1 MLPLPIPKC
10 HTVSHCA
17 TAMQAAPTHSR
28 TQHSLSLPATPPP
41 FCSSTLVNYINE
53 WQLVP
58 QAVLHTWAGTE
69 LTQPSAT
76 RSWWAVSQHGG
87 AGVEHPAC
95 PQLCLWGGLLALSF
109 TKTEDKVHFSTN
121 WEPLKAIQV
130 GSALGFAARCTP
142 CIPEGRTPQPTPTQ
156 QRVRTAPYLSLPGQ
170 PSPHKP
176 TQSWGGDPGKEMCG
190 CALPRGSAGRISGAD
205 VVLLEERGEQ
215 LCAEAGTCQS
225 WIFAFL
231 GSELLANGSGLG
243 SGAAGF
249 LMGMDG
255 CGEEERGLTEQI
267 GDASPRMGVCPEV
280 IYV

>member
-1 MLPLPIPKC
+1 MRWVLQ
-10 HTVSHCA
+10 H
-17 TAMQAAPTHSR
+17 AA
-28 TQHSLSLPATPPP
+28 LPASLRDAHLNPP
-41 FCSSTLVNYINE
+41 
-53 WQLVP
+53 
-58 QAVLHTWAGTE
+58 
-69 LTQPSAT
+69 QPS
-76 RSWWAVSQHGG
+76 RGSEQPHI
-87 AGVEHPAC
+87 C
-95 PQLCLWGGLLALSF
+95 PS
-109 TKTEDKVHFSTN
+109 
-121 WEPLKAIQV
+121 
-130 GSALGFAARCTP
+130 
-142 CIPEGRTPQPTPTQ
+142 
-156 QRVRTAPYLSLPGQ
+156 RV
-170 PSPHKP
+170 SPHHTNQP
-176 TQSWGGDPGKEMCG
+176 RAGGGDPGKEMCG

-231 GSELLANGSGLG
+231 GSEMLANGSGLG

>member
-10 HTVSHCA
+10 HTVSHRA

-28 TQHSLSLPATPPP
+28 TQHSLSLPATPP

-95 PQLCLWGGLLALSF
+95 PQLCLWRGVLALSF

-176 TQSWGGDPGKEMCG
+176 TQSWGGILARRCAAALCPGG
-190 CALPRGSAGRISGAD
+190 ALGGS
-205 VVLLEERGEQ
+205 VVQMLFCWR
-215 LCAEAGTCQS
+215 
-225 WIFAFL
+225 
-231 GSELLANGSGLG
+231 SEVSSSALRLAR
-243 SGAAGF
+243 ARAGF
-249 LMGMDG
+249 LLSWALSCWQTVLGSAPELPGSSWAWMDVG
-255 CGEEERGLTEQI
+255 KRKEG
-267 GDASPRMGVCPEV
+267 
-280 IYV
+280 

>member
-1 MLPLPIPKC
+1 MRWVLQ
-10 HTVSHCA
+10 H
-17 TAMQAAPTHSR
+17 AA
-28 TQHSLSLPATPPP
+28 LPASLRDAHLNPP
-41 FCSSTLVNYINE
+41 
-53 WQLVP
+53 
-58 QAVLHTWAGTE
+58 
-69 LTQPSAT
+69 QPS
-76 RSWWAVSQHGG
+76 RGSEQPHI
-87 AGVEHPAC
+87 C
-95 PQLCLWGGLLALSF
+95 PS
-109 TKTEDKVHFSTN
+109 
-121 WEPLKAIQV
+121 
-130 GSALGFAARCTP
+130 
-142 CIPEGRTPQPTPTQ
+142 
-156 QRVRTAPYLSLPGQ
+156 RV
-170 PSPHKP
+170 SPHHTNQP
-176 TQSWGGDPGKEMCG
+176 RAGGGILARRRWA
-190 CALPRGSAGRISGAD
+190 ALCSRGSAGRISGAD

>member
-1 MLPLPIPKC
+1 M
-10 HTVSHCA
+10 
-17 TAMQAAPTHSR
+17 
-28 TQHSLSLPATPPP
+28 PP
-41 FCSSTLVNYINE
+41 
-53 WQLVP
+53 
-58 QAVLHTWAGTE
+58 
-69 LTQPSAT
+69 
-76 RSWWAVSQHGG
+76 AVSLGG
-87 AGVEHPAC
+87 V
-95 PQLCLWGGLLALSF
+95 LALSF

-176 TQSWGGDPGKEMCG
+176 TQSWGGDPGKETLG